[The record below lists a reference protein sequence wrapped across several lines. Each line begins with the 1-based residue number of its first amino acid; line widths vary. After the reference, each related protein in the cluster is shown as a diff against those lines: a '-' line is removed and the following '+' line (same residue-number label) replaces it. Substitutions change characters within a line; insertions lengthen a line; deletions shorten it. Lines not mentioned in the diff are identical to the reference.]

1 MDDRAVGPF
10 CQRFF
15 FSGGGGGEPRA
26 RGKTHRLMASR
37 NMLCSRSV
45 HDSLLLVIVY
55 GLRVFDASG
64 FFMVDGRGR
73 SRANP
78 SRKPRTG
85 ARARGIARLR
95 KRACARR
102 ASERLDATFTSKPTA
117 PNAPRGSRARVRPAF
132 PSPRARGFRE
142 LARSTERRRVRI
154 RANGRARER
163 NRATLSLTAGRWGAL
178 ETDARLS
185 DVRSLVVQLCRRPDA
200 A

>member
-1 MDDRAVGPF
+1 MPAHLVF
-10 CQRFF
+10 I
-15 FSGGGGGEPRA
+15 GGRGGEPRA

-45 HDSLLLVIVY
+45 HDSRLLVIVY

-73 SRANP
+73 SQTNA
-78 SRKPRTG
+78 SRETTNQR
-85 ARARGIARLR
+85 ARAVSPVSGSALASAEARN
-95 KRACARR
+95 
-102 ASERLDATFTSKPTA
+102 ASTR
-117 PNAPRGSRARVRPAF
+117 
-132 PSPRARGFRE
+132 PSPRSLPPRTPRVR
-142 LARSTERRRVRI
+142 LARACDRRSRVLARAVFASSSVRPSRRRVRI

-163 NRATLSLTAGRWGAL
+163 NRATLSLAAARGGGL

-185 DVRSLVVQLCRRPDA
+185 GVRSRVVQLCRRPDA